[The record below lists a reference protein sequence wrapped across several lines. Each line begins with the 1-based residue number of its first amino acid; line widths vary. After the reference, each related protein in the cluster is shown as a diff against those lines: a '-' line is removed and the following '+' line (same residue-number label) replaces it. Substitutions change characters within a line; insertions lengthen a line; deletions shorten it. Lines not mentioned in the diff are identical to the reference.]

1 MRTDAQN
8 AFSHGESPTH
18 SGTRLIGIMNSRN
31 NQAPF
36 SLPEFAA
43 ASIAMAVVAV
53 ITFRGILGSRESN
66 LSAASL
72 SRPRATSTGERSL
85 QVGQWRLD
93 SSDLNTRARPN
104 RMSDVVAVRKTET
117 SVSAREAGNPTS
129 PNPGRANESRA
140 STFFAEASPATI
152 VEMRLSDIG
161 GPPAP
166 LIGTSDLFRM
176 KNAIT
181 ANVAGARPARPIKEA
196 TIPPYPERRESR

>member
-1 MRTDAQN
+1 
-8 AFSHGESPTH
+8 
-18 SGTRLIGIMNSRN
+18 MNSRN
-31 NQAPF
+31 NQVPF
-36 SLPEFAA
+36 SLPEFAT

-53 ITFRGILGSRESN
+53 IAFRGILGSQESN

-72 SRPRATSTGERSL
+72 SRPRATSAAERSL

-93 SSDLNTRARPN
+93 NSNLNARAWPN
-104 RMSDVVAVRKTET
+104 RTADIVAVRKTET
-117 SVSAREAGNPTS
+117 SVSGREAGNPTI
-129 PNPGRANESRA
+129 PNPGRANESQA
-140 STFFAEASPATI
+140 SAFFAEASPATI
-152 VEMRLSDIG
+152 IEMRQPDIG

-181 ANVAGARPARPIKEA
+181 ANAVGARPARPIKEA